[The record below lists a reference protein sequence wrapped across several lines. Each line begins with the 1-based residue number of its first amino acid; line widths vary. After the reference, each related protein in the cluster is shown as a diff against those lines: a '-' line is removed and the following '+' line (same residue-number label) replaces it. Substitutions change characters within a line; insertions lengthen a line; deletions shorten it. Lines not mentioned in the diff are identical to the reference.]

1 MGRRFNYVQ
10 DSLATCKIR
19 CYKYSK
25 ILTTTLQLTITYDKL
40 LYREFNG
47 LKTELSLAHIAKNVK

>member
-19 CYKYSK
+19 CYKCSK
-25 ILTTTLQLTITYDKL
+25 ILRSKDHYFTINNNTRQTTIP
-40 LYREFNG
+40 RVWWAENW
-47 LKTELSLAHIAKNVK
+47 A